1 MHEFFRPFI
10 VNAYHSPGILDL
22 RFGIFLPP
30 VYQYGRPKLLNFA
43 TMGTTLGHELGHE
56 IEAFMEEVENYDND
70 TCRIYKEKKKCLVEQ
85 YSEFQIKKIGKK
97 VKGNQ
102 TIHENLA
109 DLIGIE
115 ITQQIITRFLLRGNF
130 SLPALNFTTEQLLYI
145 SLAQMWCSVSSWEKE
160 QLHYELDIHAP
171 SDIRIIGMLRNLREF
186 SNAFNCP
193 RGSRMNPAERCAF
206 RLRS

>member
-97 VKGNQ
+97 
-102 TIHENLA
+102 
-109 DLIGIE
+109 
-115 ITQQIITRFLLRGNF
+115 IITRFLLRGNF